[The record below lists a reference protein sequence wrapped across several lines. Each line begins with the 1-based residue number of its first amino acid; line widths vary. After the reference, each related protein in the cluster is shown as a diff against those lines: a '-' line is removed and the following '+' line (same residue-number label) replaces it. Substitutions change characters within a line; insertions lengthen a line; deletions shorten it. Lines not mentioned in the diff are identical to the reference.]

1 MTDIDVAAVAPVGP
15 LPGQTKTEARLEK
28 GWGDDFEG
36 HLLFWIAVAFSTF
49 QIVTA
54 TFSPLPSEIVRSVHV
69 GFLMIMVF
77 GVASLLTARFASKV
91 AYWVLGITGFVLGF
105 YHWMFYQD
113 LILRAG
119 EPTTPDIVVG
129 VIVVALVFEAGRRM
143 MGPVLPIICAIFLSY
158 GLFGQYFPSPLNTR
172 GYDFGQV
179 VDQMFLGT
187 EGIYGIPIYV
197 SSTYIFLFILFGSFL
212 ERAGMIGLFT
222 DVAMGTVGHAR
233 GGPAKVAVISSGLMG
248 TINGS
253 GIANVVT
260 VGQFTIPLMKRFGY
274 PAYFAGAVEATSSMG
289 GQIMPPVMG
298 AVAFIMA
305 ETINVPYSTVC
316 IAAIVPALLYYY
328 SAFWAVHLE
337 AGKRGLVGLAKDQCP
352 SAIGALRKSWF
363 LLMPLAALVVLLF
376 AGYTP
381 LFAGTVGLGLTVM
394 VIFSHPIVTAL
405 PLPALRVAFWVLLGL
420 SAALFFEY
428 GIWLLISM
436 VAALMAA
443 TLFVKGGRATLS
455 VALNSLADGA
465 RHALPVGVACAL
477 VGTIIGTLT
486 LTGAATNFVRVI
498 VSVGETSIFASLC
511 LTALTSLILGMG
523 IPTIP
528 NYIIT
533 SSIAAPALLH
543 LGVPLIVS
551 HMFVFYFGIMADL
564 TPPVALA
571 AFAAASIAKESGF
584 KIGWTA
590 VKIALPGWIAPFMA
604 VYAPALMLQPVG
616 PRVAAYGFAV
626 AATFVIL
633 KAVIAVTLWGVTADR
648 LFPRAGEL
656 AGAHHRVP
664 VRRFAGRRISLDR
677 SRRLC
682 GLRRVLCLSVLES
695 PQRPSCCAGGQAGG
709 IELLNMR
716 MICIRKPAFHFSGSC
731 ADGTLPARRRR
742 HYPSRRHCAH
752 AGLDAFDREDALGG
766 RLAR

>member
-1 MTDIDVAAVAPVGP
+1 
-15 LPGQTKTEARLEK
+15 
-28 GWGDDFEG
+28 
-36 HLLFWIAVAFSTF
+36 
-49 QIVTA
+49 
-54 TFSPLPSEIVRSVHV
+54 
-69 GFLMIMVF
+69 
-77 GVASLLTARFASKV
+77 
-91 AYWVLGITGFVLGF
+91 
-105 YHWMFYQD
+105 
-113 LILRAG
+113 
-119 EPTTPDIVVG
+119 
-129 VIVVALVFEAGRRM
+129 
-143 MGPVLPIICAIFLSY
+143 
-158 GLFGQYFPSPLNTR
+158 
-172 GYDFGQV
+172 
-179 VDQMFLGT
+179 
-187 EGIYGIPIYV
+187 
-197 SSTYIFLFILFGSFL
+197 LFGSFL

-233 GGPAKVAVISSGLMG
+233 GGPAKVAVIASGMMG

-305 ETINVPYSTVC
+305 ETINVPYSTIC

-337 AGKRGLVGLAKDQCP
+337 AGKRGLVGLPKAQCP
-352 SAIGALRKSWF
+352 SAIGALKKNWF

-394 VIFSHPIVTAL
+394 VIFSHPIVAAIPQPT
-405 PLPALRVAFWVLLGL
+405 LRIVFWILLGL

-428 GIWLLISM
+428 GVWLLISM
-436 VAALMAA
+436 VAALMAV
-443 TLFVKGGRATLS
+443 TVWVKGGRETLK

-498 VSVGETSIFASLC
+498 VSVGESSIFFSLC

-616 PRVAAYGFAV
+616 SHVAEWGFAAAAAY
-626 AATFVIL
+626 VIV
-633 KAVIAVTLWGVTADR
+633 KAVIAVTMWGVTAIGFFLAPVSWPERIIAFLSAALLVVEYPWTDPAGFAACGVFLAYQFWKAR
-648 LFPRAGEL
+648 RARRAL
-656 AGAHHRVP
+656 AA
-664 VRRFAGRRISLDR
+664 
-677 SRRLC
+677 
-682 GLRRVLCLSVLES
+682 
-695 PQRPSCCAGGQAGG
+695 
-709 IELLNMR
+709 
-716 MICIRKPAFHFSGSC
+716 KPA
-731 ADGTLPARRRR
+731 
-742 HYPSRRHCAH
+742 
-752 AGLDAFDREDALGG
+752 E
-766 RLAR
+766 

>member
-1 MTDIDVAAVAPVGP
+1 MTDLDIAAVAPGTP
-15 LPGQTKTEARLEK
+15 IKGQTKTEARLEK
-28 GWGDDFEG
+28 GWGNDFEG
-36 HLLFWIAVAFSTF
+36 NALFWIAVAFSAF

-54 TFSPLPSEIVRSVHV
+54 TFSPLPSQIVRSVHV
-69 GFLMIMVF
+69 GFLLIVVF
-77 GVASLLTARFASKV
+77 GVTSTLTDKRAAKAV
-91 AYWVLGITGFVLGF
+91 YWALGITGFVLGF
-105 YHWMFYQD
+105 YHWVFYEQ

-119 EPTTPDIVVG
+119 DPNTVDIVVG
-129 VIVVALVFEAGRRM
+129 IIVVLLVFEAGRRM

-158 GLFGQYFPSPLNTR
+158 GLFGQYLPSPLNTR
-172 GYDFGQV
+172 GYEFNQI

-197 SSTYIFLFILFGSFL
+197 SSTYIFLFILFGAFL
-212 ERAGMIGLFT
+212 ERAGMITLFT

-316 IAAIVPALLYYY
+316 IAAIVPAVLYYY

-337 AGKRGLVGLAKDQCP
+337 AGKRGLVGLPKDQTP
-352 SAIGALRKSWF
+352 SPIAALKKNWF

-394 VIFSHPIVTAL
+394 VIFSHPIVAAL
-405 PLPALRVAFWVLLGL
+405 PTPALRIAFWILLGL

-428 GIWLLISM
+428 GVWLLIAM
-436 VAALMAA
+436 VAVLMAV
-443 TLFVKGGRATLS
+443 TVWVKGGRETLK

-498 VSVGETSIFASLC
+498 VTVGESSIFFSLC

-616 PRVAAYGFAV
+616 PRVVVYGFAAF
-626 AATFVIL
+626 AAYMIC
-633 KAVIAVTLWGVTADR
+633 KAALAVTMWGVTAIGYFLAPVSWPERVIAFLSAALLVVDYPWTDPAGFTACG
-648 LFPRAGEL
+648 LFLAYQFWKARRAGRAAL
-656 AGAHHRVP
+656 A
-664 VRRFAGRRISLDR
+664 
-677 SRRLC
+677 
-682 GLRRVLCLSVLES
+682 
-695 PQRPSCCAGGQAGG
+695 
-709 IELLNMR
+709 
-716 MICIRKPAFHFSGSC
+716 KPA
-731 ADGTLPARRRR
+731 
-742 HYPSRRHCAH
+742 
-752 AGLDAFDREDALGG
+752 E
-766 RLAR
+766 

>member
-1 MTDIDVAAVAPVGP
+1 MTDIDLISEAPGP
-15 LPGQTKTEARLEK
+15 GTPIPGQTKTEAQLDK
-28 GWGDDFEG
+28 GWGTDLQG
-36 HLLFWIAVAFSTF
+36 RLLFWIAVAFSTF
-49 QIVTA
+49 QIITA
-54 TFSPLPSEIVRSVHV
+54 TFSPLPSQVVRSVHV
-69 GFLMIMVF
+69 GFLLVMVF
-77 GVASLLTARFASKV
+77 GVAATLVTNQRSKLALWAV
-91 AYWVLGITGFVLGF
+91 GILGFVLGL
-105 YHWMFYQD
+105 YHWIFYND

-119 EPTTPDIVVG
+119 DPSTTDIAVG
-129 VIVVALVFEAGRRM
+129 VVVVILVFEAGRRM

-158 GLFGQYFPSPLNTR
+158 ALFGQYFPSPLNTR
-172 GYDFGQV
+172 GYDFSQV

-187 EGIYGIPIYV
+187 EGIYGTPIYV

-212 ERAGMIGLFT
+212 ERAGMIALFT
-222 DVAMGTVGHAR
+222 DLAMGTVGHAR

-305 ETINVPYSTVC
+305 ETINVPYSTIC
-316 IAAIVPALLYYY
+316 IAAIVPAMLYYY

-337 AGKRGLVGLAKDQCP
+337 AGKRGLVGLKKEDCP
-352 SAIGALRKSWF
+352 SPLLALKKSWF

-381 LFAGTVGLGLTVM
+381 LFAGTIGLGLTAM
-394 VIFSHPIVTAL
+394 VIFSHPIVAAI
-405 PLPALRVAFWVLLGL
+405 PMPVLRIVFWILLGL
-420 SAALFFEY
+420 SAALFFQY
-428 GIWLLISM
+428 GVWLLIFM
-436 VAALMAA
+436 VALLMAV
-443 TLFVKGGRATLS
+443 TVFVHGGRETLK

-498 VSVGETSIFASLC
+498 VSVGENSIFFSLC
-511 LTALTSLILGMG
+511 LTAITSLILGMG

-616 PRVAAYGFAV
+616 PRVAAWGFA
-626 AATFVIL
+626 AAAAYVIL
-633 KAVIAVTLWGVTADR
+633 KAVIAVTLWGATAVGYFFSPVSWPER
-648 LFPRAGEL
+648 IIAFL
-656 AGAHHRVP
+656 AAALLVVEVPWTDPVGFAACGAFFVWQYMKSR
-664 VRRFAGRRISLDR
+664 SL
-677 SRRLC
+677 
-682 GLRRVLCLSVLES
+682 
-695 PQRPSCCAGGQAGG
+695 RPS
-709 IELLNMR
+709 
-716 MICIRKPAFHFSGSC
+716 PA
-731 ADGTLPARRRR
+731 A
-742 HYPSRRHCAH
+742 
-752 AGLDAFDREDALGG
+752 
-766 RLAR
+766 

>member
-1 MTDIDVAAVAPVGP
+1 MTDVDVAALTPI
-15 LPGQTKTEARLEK
+15 PGQTKTEARLEK
-28 GWGDDFEG
+28 GWGNDFEG
-36 HLLFWIAVAFSTF
+36 NALFWIAVAFSAF

-54 TFSPLPSEIVRSVHV
+54 TFSPLPSQIVRSVHV
-69 GFLMIMVF
+69 GFLMIVVF
-77 GVASLLTARFASKV
+77 GVTSTLTNRVPAKLV
-91 AYWVLGITGFVLGF
+91 YWALGITGFVLGF
-105 YHWMFYQD
+105 YHWLFYEA

-119 EPTTPDIVVG
+119 DPNTADIVVG
-129 VIVVALVFEAGRRM
+129 VIVVLLVFEAGRRM
-143 MGPVLPIICAIFLSY
+143 MGPILPIICAIFLSY
-158 GLFGQYFPSPLNTR
+158 GLFGQYLPSPLNTR
-172 GYDFGQV
+172 GYEFNQI

-187 EGIYGIPIYV
+187 EGIYGIPVYV
-197 SSTYIFLFILFGSFL
+197 SSTYIFLFILFGAFL

-233 GGPAKVAVISSGLMG
+233 GGPAKVAVIASGMMG

-305 ETINVPYSTVC
+305 ETINVPYSTIC
-316 IAAIVPALLYYY
+316 IAAIVPAMLYYY

-337 AGKRGLVGLAKDQCP
+337 AGKRGLVGLPKDQCP
-352 SAIGALRKSWF
+352 NAIAALKKNWF

-394 VIFSHPIVTAL
+394 VIFSHPIVAAI
-405 PLPALRVAFWVLLGL
+405 PKPALRALFWILLGL

-428 GIWLLISM
+428 GVWLLISM
-436 VAALMAA
+436 VAILMAV
-443 TLFVKGGRATLS
+443 TVWVKGGRETLK

-511 LTALTSLILGMG
+511 LTALTSLVLGMG

-604 VYAPALMLQPVG
+604 VYAPVLMLQPVG
-616 PRVAAYGFAV
+616 PRVAAYGFVV
-626 AATFVIL
+626 AAIWVIG
-633 KAVIAVTLWGVTADR
+633 KAVLAVTLWGVTATGYFLTSVGWPERIIAFLSAALLVVEYPWTD
-648 LFPRAGEL
+648 PAGFT
-656 AGAHHRVP
+656 A
-664 VRRFAGRRISLDR
+664 
-677 SRRLC
+677 C
-682 GLRRVLCLSVLES
+682 GLFLAYQFWKARRARRTALAV
-695 PQRPSCCAGGQAGG
+695 
-709 IELLNMR
+709 
-716 MICIRKPAFHFSGSC
+716 KPA
-731 ADGTLPARRRR
+731 
-742 HYPSRRHCAH
+742 
-752 AGLDAFDREDALGG
+752 E
-766 RLAR
+766 

>member
-1 MTDIDVAAVAPVGP
+1 MTDADLAAEAPGAP
-15 LPGQTKTEARLEK
+15 IPGQTQTEARLEK
-28 GWGDDFEG
+28 GYGDSVEG
-36 HLLFWIAVAFSTF
+36 RALFWIAVAFSAF

-54 TFSPLPSEIVRSVHV
+54 TFSPFPSEVVRSVHV
-69 GFLMIMVF
+69 GFLMAMVF
-77 GVASLLTARFASKV
+77 GVSSLLTTRASLTLVYWTLGV
-91 AYWVLGITGFVLGF
+91 AGIVLGL
-105 YHWMFYQD
+105 YHWVFYQQ

-119 EPTTPDIVVG
+119 DPNTIDIAVG
-129 VIVVALVFEAGRRM
+129 VVVVLLVFEAGRRM
-143 MGPVLPIICAIFLSY
+143 MGPILPIICAVFLSY

-197 SSTYIFLFILFGSFL
+197 SSTYIYLFILFGAFL

-222 DVAMGTVGHAR
+222 DLAMGTVGHAR

-260 VGQFTIPLMKRFGY
+260 VGQFTIPLMRRFGY

-316 IAAIVPALLYYY
+316 IAAIVPAVLYYY

-337 AGKRGLVGLAKDQCP
+337 AGKRGLVGLSKAECP
-352 SAIGALRKSWF
+352 NPILALKKNWY

-381 LFAGTVGLGLTVM
+381 LFAGTVGLGLTAM
-394 VIFSHPIVTAL
+394 VIFSHPIVSAI
-405 PLPALRVAFWVLLGL
+405 PAPMLRIVYWILLGL

-428 GIWLLISM
+428 GVWLLIAM
-436 VAALMAA
+436 VAGLMAA
-443 TLFVKGGRATLS
+443 TFFVKGGRATLRI
-455 VALNSLADGA
+455 ALDSLADGA

-477 VGTIIGTLT
+477 VGTIIGVLT

-498 VSVGETSIFASLC
+498 VSVGESSIFLSLC
-511 LTALTSLILGMG
+511 LTALTSLVLGMG

-590 VKIALPGWIAPFMA
+590 VKIALPGWIAPFLA

-616 PRVAAYGFAV
+616 PRVAAYGLFA
-626 AATFVIL
+626 AATYVIV
-633 KAVIAVTLWGVTADR
+633 KAVIAVTLWGVTAIGYFLGPVSWPER
-648 LFPRAGEL
+648 IIACL
-656 AGAHHRVP
+656 AAALLVVEMPWTDSIG
-664 VRRFAGRRISLDR
+664 FAACAAFFAWQFVK
-677 SRRLC
+677 SRRA
-682 GLRRVLCLSVLES
+682 VAA
-695 PQRPSCCAGGQAGG
+695 RPA
-709 IELLNMR
+709 E
-716 MICIRKPAFHFSGSC
+716 
-731 ADGTLPARRRR
+731 
-742 HYPSRRHCAH
+742 
-752 AGLDAFDREDALGG
+752 
-766 RLAR
+766 

>member
-1 MTDIDVAAVAPVGP
+1 MVG
-15 LPGQTKTEARLEK
+15 
-28 GWGDDFEG
+28 
-36 HLLFWIAVAFSTF
+36 I
-49 QIVTA
+49 
-54 TFSPLPSEIVRSVHV
+54 
-69 GFLMIMVF
+69 
-77 GVASLLTARFASKV
+77 
-91 AYWVLGITGFVLGF
+91 
-105 YHWMFYQD
+105 
-113 LILRAG
+113 
-119 EPTTPDIVVG
+119 
-129 VIVVALVFEAGRRM
+129 IVVALVFEAGRRM
-143 MGPVLPIICAIFLSY
+143 MGPILPIICAIFLSY
-158 GLFGQYFPSPLNTR
+158 GLFGQYLPSPLNTR
-172 GYDFGQV
+172 GYEFNQI

-187 EGIYGIPIYV
+187 EGIYGIPVYV
-197 SSTYIFLFILFGSFL
+197 SSTYIFLFILFGAFL

-233 GGPAKVAVISSGLMG
+233 GGPAKVAVIASGMMG

-260 VGQFTIPLMKRFGY
+260 VGQFTIPLMKRYGY

-305 ETINVPYSTVC
+305 ETINVPYSTIC
-316 IAAIVPALLYYY
+316 IAAIVPAMLYYY

-337 AGKRGLVGLAKDQCP
+337 AGKRGLVGLPKDQIARTP
-352 SAIGALRKSWF
+352 IAALKKNWF

-394 VIFSHPIVTAL
+394 VIFSHPIVAAI
-405 PLPALRVAFWVLLGL
+405 PQPALRVAFWILLGL

-428 GIWLLISM
+428 GVWLLISM
-436 VAALMAA
+436 VAVLMAV
-443 TLFVKGGRATLS
+443 TVWVKGGRETLK

-564 TPPVALA
+564 DA
-571 AFAAASIAKESGF
+571 AGGARRLCRRLDRQGIGLQDRLDRGEDRAAGLDR
-584 KIGWTA
+584 A
-590 VKIALPGWIAPFMA
+590 VHGGLCAGLD
-604 VYAPALMLQPVG
+604 
-616 PRVAAYGFAV
+616 
-626 AATFVIL
+626 AATGRPARRRL
-633 KAVIAVTLWGVTADR
+633 WLCRRRRLCDLQGGAGGDAVGRDRDR
-648 LFPRAGEL
+648 LFPHPGRL
-656 AGAHHRVP
+656 AGAHHRVLSAALL
-664 VRRFAGRRISLDR
+664 VVGISLDR
-677 SRRLC
+677 SGRLYR
-682 GLRRVLCLSVLES
+682 LRRCSS
-695 PQRPSCCAGGQAGG
+695 PISSG
-709 IELLNMR
+709 
-716 MICIRKPAFHFSGSC
+716 KPA
-731 ADGTLPARRRR
+731 APAAPLW
-742 HYPSRRHCAH
+742 PSKPA
-752 AGLDAFDREDALGG
+752 E
-766 RLAR
+766 

>member
-1 MTDIDVAAVAPVGP
+1 MTDLDIAAEEPGGP
-15 LPGQTKTEARLEK
+15 LPGQTKTEARLDQ

-36 HLLFWIAVAFSTF
+36 RVLFWIAVAFSAF
-49 QIVTA
+49 QVVTA

-69 GFLMIMVF
+69 GFLMVMVF
-77 GVASLLTARFASKV
+77 GVSSLLATSK
-91 AYWVLGITGFVLGF
+91 AAKAGLWALGLTGFGLGF
-105 YHWMFYQD
+105 YHWVFYQD

-119 EPTTPDIVVG
+119 EPNTPDIVVG
-129 VIVVALVFEAGRRM
+129 CIVVALVFEAGRRM
-143 MGPVLPIICAIFLSY
+143 MGPVLPIICAIFVSY
-158 GLFGQYFPSPLNTR
+158 GLFGQFIPEPLTTR

-197 SSTYIFLFILFGSFL
+197 SSTYIFLFILFGAFL

-222 DVAMGTVGHAR
+222 DIAMGTVGHAR

-305 ETINVPYSTVC
+305 ETINVPYTSVC

-337 AGKRGLVGLAKDQCP
+337 AGKRGLIGLSKDETP
-352 SAIGALRKSWF
+352 NPIAALRKNWF

-381 LFAGTVGLGLTVM
+381 LFAGTVGLGLTAM
-394 VIFSHPIVTAL
+394 VIFSHPIVAAL
-405 PLPALRVAFWVLLGL
+405 PRPLLRIAFWILLGL

-428 GIWLLISM
+428 GVWLLISM
-436 VAALMAA
+436 VAALMAV
-443 TLFVKGGRATLS
+443 TVFVKGGRETLS

-498 VSVGETSIFASLC
+498 VAVGENSIFFSLC

-590 VKIALPGWIAPFMA
+590 VRIALPGWIAPFMA

-616 PRVAAYGFAV
+616 PRVAAYGLAI
-626 AATFVIL
+626 AAAYVIG
-633 KAVIAVTLWGVTADR
+633 KAVIAVTLWGVTSIGFFLAPVGWPERIIAFLAAALLVVELPWTDPAG
-648 LFPRAGEL
+648 FAACGAFFAYQFWKAHRA
-656 AGAHHRVP
+656 
-664 VRRFAGRRISLDR
+664 
-677 SRRLC
+677 
-682 GLRRVLCLSVLES
+682 RRVAAV
-695 PQRPSCCAGGQAGG
+695 
-709 IELLNMR
+709 
-716 MICIRKPAFHFSGSC
+716 KPA
-731 ADGTLPARRRR
+731 
-742 HYPSRRHCAH
+742 
-752 AGLDAFDREDALGG
+752 E
-766 RLAR
+766 

>member
-1 MTDIDVAAVAPVGP
+1 MTDVDVAAAQPI
-15 LPGQTKTEARLEK
+15 PGQTRAEAQLEK
-28 GWGDDFEG
+28 GWGKDFEG
-36 HLLFWIAVAFSTF
+36 RTLFWIAVVFSVF

-54 TFSPLPSEIVRSVHV
+54 TFSPLASQIVRSVHV
-69 GFLMIMVF
+69 GFLMLVVF
-77 GVASLLTARFASKV
+77 GVSASLTTSRPLKAL
-91 AYWVLGITGFVLGF
+91 YWTVGAAGFVLGL
-105 YHWMFYQD
+105 YHWVFFND
-113 LILRAG
+113 LIIRAG
-119 EPTTPDIVVG
+119 DPSTMDIAVG
-129 VIVVALVFEAGRRM
+129 VVVVLIVFEAGRRM
-143 MGPVLPIICAIFLSY
+143 MGPILPIICAIFLIY
-158 GLFGQYFPSPLNTR
+158 GLFGEYFPSPLNTR
-172 GYDFGQV
+172 GYDFSQV

-197 SSTYIFLFILFGSFL
+197 SSTYIFLFILFGAFL
-212 ERAGMIGLFT
+212 ERAGMIALFN
-222 DVAMGTVGHAR
+222 DLAMGTVGHAR

-316 IAAIVPALLYYY
+316 IAAIVPAILYYY

-337 AGKRGLVGLAKDQCP
+337 AGKRGLVGLAKDKCP
-352 SAIGALRKSWF
+352 SPIAALRKNWY

-394 VIFSHPIVTAL
+394 VIFSHPIVAAIPV
-405 PLPALRVAFWVLLGL
+405 PLLRVVFWIALGL

-428 GIWLLISM
+428 GVWLLIGM
-436 VAALMAA
+436 VAALMIV
-443 TLFVKGGRATLS
+443 TVFVKGGRETLS

-477 VGTIIGTLT
+477 VGTIIGVLT

-498 VSVGETSIFASLC
+498 VSVGETSIFASLV
-511 LTALTSLILGMG
+511 LTAITSLILGMG

-590 VKIALPGWIAPFMA
+590 VKIALPGWIVPFMA
-604 VYAPALMLQPVG
+604 VYVPALMLQPQG
-616 PRVAAYGFAV
+616 PHVAEWGFAAAAAY
-626 AATFVIL
+626 VIV
-633 KAVIAVTLWGVTADR
+633 KAIIAVTLWGATATG
-648 LFPRAGEL
+648 FFFT
-656 AGAHHRVP
+656 RVSWFERI
-664 VRRFAGRRISLDR
+664 VAFASAAL
-677 SRRLC
+677 L
-682 GLRRVLCLSVLES
+682 VLEY
-695 PQRPSCCAGGQAGG
+695 PWTDPVGFVCCAGFVAWQYFKSRGPAGTAKPQAA
-709 IELLNMR
+709 E
-716 MICIRKPAFHFSGSC
+716 
-731 ADGTLPARRRR
+731 
-742 HYPSRRHCAH
+742 
-752 AGLDAFDREDALGG
+752 
-766 RLAR
+766 

>member
-1 MTDIDVAAVAPVGP
+1 MTAVDVAALTPVTP
-15 LPGQTKTEARLEK
+15 IPGQTKTEARLEK
-28 GWGDDFEG
+28 GWGHDFEG
-36 HLLFWIAVAFSTF
+36 RALFWIAVAFSAF

-54 TFSPLPSEIVRSVHV
+54 TFSPLASQVVRSVHV
-69 GFLMIMVF
+69 GFLMIVVF
-77 GVASLLTARFASKV
+77 GVTATLTDKRVAKLVYWTVGIIGFA
-91 AYWVLGITGFVLGF
+91 LGL
-105 YHWMFYQD
+105 YHWVFYND

-119 EPTTPDIVVG
+119 DPSMADIIVG
-129 VIVVALVFEAGRRM
+129 VVVVAIVFEAGRRM
-143 MGPVLPIICAIFLSY
+143 MGPLLPIICAVFLAY
-158 GLFGQYFPSPLNTR
+158 GLFGQYLPSPLNTR
-172 GYDFGQV
+172 GYDFDQV

-187 EGIYGIPIYV
+187 EGIYGIPVYV
-197 SSTYIFLFILFGSFL
+197 SSTYIFLFILFGAFL
-212 ERAGMIGLFT
+212 ERAGMITLFT
-222 DVAMGTVGHAR
+222 DLAMGTVGHAR
-233 GGPAKVAVISSGLMG
+233 GGPAKVAVIASGMMG

-260 VGQFTIPLMKRFGY
+260 VGQFTIPLMKRYGY
-274 PAYFAGAVEATSSMG
+274 PGYFAGAVEATSSMG

-305 ETINVPYSTVC
+305 ETINVSYSTVC
-316 IAAIVPALLYYY
+316 VAAVVPAILYYY

-337 AGKRGLVGLAKDQCP
+337 AGKRGLVGLSKDECP
-352 SAIGALRKSWF
+352 SPLAALKKSWY

-394 VIFSHPIVTAL
+394 VIFSHPIVAAI
-405 PLPALRVAFWVLLGL
+405 PQPILRIVFWILLGL

-436 VAALMAA
+436 VVLLGAI
-443 TLFVKGGRATLS
+443 TVFVKGGRETLS
-455 VALNSLADGA
+455 IALNSLADGA

-498 VSVGETSIFASLC
+498 VSVGETSIFASLV
-511 LTALTSLILGMG
+511 LTAITSLVLGMG

-590 VKIALPGWIAPFMA
+590 VKIALPGWIVPFMA
-604 VYAPALMLQPVG
+604 VYAPALMLQPG
-616 PRVAAYGFAV
+616 GERALAWGLPLAAAY
-626 AATFVIL
+626 VIC
-633 KAVIAVTLWGVTADR
+633 KAVLAVTLWGVTSTGYF
-648 LFPRAGEL
+648 LT
-656 AGAHHRVP
+656 P
-664 VRRFAGRRISLDR
+664 VNWPERIIAFLSAALLVVEYPWTDPVGFGC
-677 SRRLC
+677 C
-682 GLRRVLCLSVLES
+682 GLFVAYQFWKSRNARAVV
-695 PQRPSCCAGGQAGG
+695 
-709 IELLNMR
+709 
-716 MICIRKPAFHFSGSC
+716 KPA
-731 ADGTLPARRRR
+731 A
-742 HYPSRRHCAH
+742 
-752 AGLDAFDREDALGG
+752 
-766 RLAR
+766 

>member
-1 MTDIDVAAVAPVGP
+1 MAVESASRNDKLKDISMTDENIAAAAPAPGAP
-15 LPGQTKTEARLEK
+15 IPGQTRTEAHLEK
-28 GWGDDFEG
+28 GWGLDFEG
-36 HLLFWIAVAFSTF
+36 RTLFWIAVAFSSF

-54 TFSPLPSEIVRSVHV
+54 MFSPLASQIVRSVHV
-69 GFLMIMVF
+69 GFLMILVF
-77 GVASLLTARFASKV
+77 GLASTLTANRTAKAVFWLLGV
-91 AYWVLGITGFVLGF
+91 AGFVLGL
-105 YHWMFYQD
+105 YHWVFYND

-119 EPTTPDIVVG
+119 DPNTADIVVG
-129 VIVVALVFEAGRRM
+129 VIVVVLVFEIGRRM
-143 MGPVLPIICAIFLSY
+143 MGPLLPIICAVFLGY
-158 GLFGQYFPSPLNTR
+158 ALFGQYLPEPLTTR
-172 GYDFGQV
+172 GYDFSQV
-179 VDQMFLGT
+179 VDQMFGGT
-187 EGIYGIPIYV
+187 EGIYGIPVYV
-197 SSTYIFLFILFGSFL
+197 SSTYIYLFILFGAFL
-212 ERAGMIGLFT
+212 ERAGMISLFT

-260 VGQFTIPLMKRFGY
+260 VGQFTIPLMKSFGY

-305 ETINVPYSTVC
+305 ETLNVPYSTIC
-316 IAAIVPALLYYY
+316 IAAVVPAVLYYY

-337 AGKRGLVGLAKDQCP
+337 AGKRGLVGLDKDKTP
-352 SAIGALRKSWF
+352 NPIAALKKNWF

-376 AGYTP
+376 TGYTP

-394 VIFSHPIVTAL
+394 VIFSHPIVAAI
-405 PLPALRVAFWVLLGL
+405 PQQVLRAAFWIVLGL

-428 GIWLLISM
+428 GVWLLIAM
-436 VAALMAA
+436 VVALMIVTA
-443 TLFVKGGRATLS
+443 FVRGGRETLKI
-455 VALNSLADGA
+455 ALNSLADGA

-477 VGTIIGTLT
+477 VGVIIGTLT

-498 VSVGETSIFASLC
+498 VSVGESSIFLSLV
-511 LTALTSLILGMG
+511 LTALTSLVLGMG

-590 VKIALPGWIAPFMA
+590 VKIALPGWIVPFMA
-604 VYAPALMLQPVG
+604 IYSPALLLQPIG
-616 PRVAAYGFAV
+616 PRVAAWGFA
-626 AATFVIL
+626 AAAAYMIV
-633 KAVIAVTLWGVTADR
+633 KAVLAVTLWGITATGYFLRPVNWLERIVAFASAALLVVEYPWTDPIGFTACLAFLAYEYWSSRGSSR
-648 LFPRAGEL
+648 LKPMK
-656 AGAHHRVP
+656 
-664 VRRFAGRRISLDR
+664 
-677 SRRLC
+677 
-682 GLRRVLCLSVLES
+682 
-695 PQRPSCCAGGQAGG
+695 QAA
-709 IELLNMR
+709 E
-716 MICIRKPAFHFSGSC
+716 
-731 ADGTLPARRRR
+731 
-742 HYPSRRHCAH
+742 
-752 AGLDAFDREDALGG
+752 
-766 RLAR
+766 

>member
-1 MTDIDVAAVAPVGP
+1 MTTAAAAPI
-15 LPGQTKTEARLEK
+15 PGQTKTEAQLEK
-28 GWGDDFEG
+28 GWGTDFEG
-36 HLLFWIAVAFSTF
+36 RLLFWIAVAFSSF
-49 QIVTA
+49 QIITA
-54 TFSPLPSEIVRSVHV
+54 TFSPLASQIVRSVHV
-69 GFLMIMVF
+69 GFLMIVVF
-77 GVASLLTARFASKV
+77 GVAATLAGNRGAKLALWAV
-91 AYWVLGITGFVLGF
+91 GIAGFVLGL
-105 YHWMFYQD
+105 YHWVFYND

-119 EPTTPDIVVG
+119 DPSTTDIVIG
-129 VIVVALVFEAGRRM
+129 VIVVAIVFEAGRRM
-143 MGPVLPIICAIFLSY
+143 MGPVLPIICAIFVCY
-158 GLFGQYFPSPLNTR
+158 GLFGQFLPSPLNTR
-172 GYDFGQV
+172 GYDFSQV

-197 SSTYIFLFILFGSFL
+197 SSTYIFLFILFGAFL
-212 ERAGMIGLFT
+212 ERAGMIALFT

-305 ETINVPYSTVC
+305 ETINVPYSTIC
-316 IAAIVPALLYYY
+316 IAAIVPAVLYYY

-337 AGKRGLVGLAKDQCP
+337 AGKRGLVGLPKDQCP
-352 SAIGALRKSWF
+352 SPLAALKKSWF

-381 LFAGTVGLGLTVM
+381 LFAGTVGLGLTAM
-394 VIFSHPIVTAL
+394 VIFSHPIVAAL
-405 PLPALRVAFWVLLGL
+405 PAAVLRIIFWILLGL
-420 SAALFFEY
+420 SAALFFEF
-428 GIWLLISM
+428 GIWLLIAM
-436 VAALMAA
+436 VVVLMAV
-443 TLFVKGGRATLS
+443 TVFVKGGRETLS

-498 VSVGETSIFASLC
+498 VSVGESSIFFSLC
-511 LTALTSLILGMG
+511 LTALTSLVLGMG

-533 SSIAAPALLH
+533 SSIAAPALLQ

-590 VKIALPGWIAPFMA
+590 VKIALPGWIVPFMA

-616 PRVAAYGFAV
+616 SHVAEWGFAAAAAY
-626 AATFVIL
+626 VIA
-633 KAVIAVTLWGVTADR
+633 KAVLAVTLWGVTATGFFFTPVGWPERIIAFLSAALLVVEYPWTD
-648 LFPRAGEL
+648 PAGFAACGTFL
-656 AGAHHRVP
+656 AWQFWKSRQPGA
-664 VRRFAGRRISLDR
+664 
-677 SRRLC
+677 
-682 GLRRVLCLSVLES
+682 
-695 PQRPSCCAGGQAGG
+695 RPSAKAAKQ
-709 IELLNMR
+709 
-716 MICIRKPAFHFSGSC
+716 PA
-731 ADGTLPARRRR
+731 A
-742 HYPSRRHCAH
+742 
-752 AGLDAFDREDALGG
+752 
-766 RLAR
+766 

>member
-1 MTDIDVAAVAPVGP
+1 MYTAAYAP
-15 LPGQTKTEARLEK
+15 
-28 GWGDDFEG
+28 
-36 HLLFWIAVAFSTF
+36 FSS
-49 QIVTA
+49 IV
-54 TFSPLPSEIVRSVHV
+54 IRSVHV
-69 GFLMIMVF
+69 GFLMLLTFALMRLRSANNGKVAVPWYDWCLGGLAFLLGLYHWVF
-77 GVASLLTARFASKV
+77 ETELIQRSGSPSTVDLAVGVAVLLLLLEAARR
-91 AYWVLGITGFVLGF
+91 L
-105 YHWMFYQD
+105 
-113 LILRAG
+113 
-119 EPTTPDIVVG
+119 
-129 VIVVALVFEAGRRM
+129 
-143 MGPVLPIICAIFLSY
+143 MGWGLPIFCAIFIPY
-158 GLFGQYFPSPLNTR
+158 ALFGRSLPPPLLNR
-172 GYDFGQV
+172 GFGFDQV
-179 VDQMFLGT
+179 IDNLYLGT
-187 EGIYGIPIYV
+187 DGIYGTPTFV
-197 SSTYIFLFILFGSFL
+197 SATYIFLFILFGAFL
-212 ERAGMIGLFT
+212 ERAGMIRLFN
-222 DVAMGTVGHAR
+222 DLALGTVGHTQ

-260 VGQFTIPLMKRFGY
+260 VGQFTIPLMRRFGY

-337 AGKRGLVGLAKDQCP
+337 AGKRGLVGLAKSECP
-352 SAIGALRKSWF
+352 NSILALKKNWY

-381 LFAGTVGLGLTVM
+381 LFAGTVGLGLTAM
-394 VIFSHPIVTAL
+394 VIFSHPIVSVI
-405 PLPALRVAFWVLLGL
+405 PAPVLRIAYWILLGL

-428 GIWLLISM
+428 GVWLLIGM
-436 VAALMAA
+436 VAGLMVV
-443 TLFVKGGRATLS
+443 TFFVKGGRATLR
-455 VALNSLADGA
+455 VALDSLADGA

-477 VGTIIGTLT
+477 VGTIIGVLT

-498 VSVGETSIFASLC
+498 VSVGESSIFLSLC

-616 PRVAAYGFAV
+616 PRVAAWGFA
-626 AATFVIL
+626 AAAAYVIV
-633 KAVIAVTLWGVTADR
+633 KAVIAVTLWGVTATGYFLSLVSWPER
-648 LFPRAGEL
+648 IVAFLAAALLVVEL
-656 AGAHHRVP
+656 P
-664 VRRFAGRRISLDR
+664 W
-677 SRRLC
+677 
-682 GLRRVLCLSVLES
+682 
-695 PQRPSCCAGGQAGG
+695 
-709 IELLNMR
+709 
-716 MICIRKPAFHFSGSC
+716 
-731 ADGTLPARRRR
+731 T
-742 HYPSRRHCAH
+742 
-752 AGLDAFDREDALGG
+752 
-766 RLAR
+766 

>member
-1 MTDIDVAAVAPVGP
+1 MTDVDVAALQPGAPI
-15 LPGQTKTEARLEK
+15 PGQTKAEAKLEK
-28 GWGDDFEG
+28 GWGADFEG
-36 HLLFWIAVAFSTF
+36 RSLFWIAVAFSAF
-49 QIVTA
+49 QIITA
-54 TFSPLPSEIVRSVHV
+54 MFSPLPSQIVRSVHV
-69 GFLMIMVF
+69 GFLMIVVF
-77 GVASLLTARFASKV
+77 GVTATLTDRRAAKLV
-91 AYWVLGITGFVLGF
+91 YWTIGIVGFVLGL
-105 YHWMFYQD
+105 YHWVFYND

-119 EPTTPDIVVG
+119 DPSTLDVAVG
-129 VIVVALVFEAGRRM
+129 VVVVVLVFEAGRRM
-143 MGPVLPIICAIFLSY
+143 MGPLLPIICAIFLSY
-158 GLFGQYFPSPLNTR
+158 GLFGQYLPSPLNTR
-172 GYDFGQV
+172 GYDFAQV
-179 VDQMFLGT
+179 VDQMFGGT
-187 EGIYGIPIYV
+187 EGIYGTPIYV
-197 SSTYIFLFILFGSFL
+197 SSTYIFLFILFGAFL
-212 ERAGMIGLFT
+212 ERAGMITLFT
-222 DVAMGTVGHAR
+222 DLAMGTVGHAR

-260 VGQFTIPLMKRFGY
+260 VGQFTIPLMKRYGY

-305 ETINVPYSTVC
+305 ETINVPYLDVC
-316 IAAIVPALLYYY
+316 IAALVPAVLYYY

-337 AGKRGLVGLAKDQCP
+337 AGKRGLVGLSKDQTP
-352 SAIGALRKSWF
+352 SPIAALKKNWY

-381 LFAGTVGLGLTVM
+381 LFAGTIGLGLTVM
-394 VIFSHPIVTAL
+394 VIFSNPIVAAI
-405 PLPALRVAFWVLLGL
+405 PQRILRVVFWILLGL
-420 SAALFFEY
+420 SAAFFFEY

-436 VAALMAA
+436 VVALMAV
-443 TLFVKGGRATLS
+443 TVFVKGGRETLTI
-455 VALNSLADGA
+455 ALNSLADGA

-498 VSVGETSIFASLC
+498 VSVGESSIFLSLC

-590 VKIALPGWIAPFMA
+590 VKIALPGWIVPFMA
-604 VYAPALMLQPVG
+604 IYSPALMLQPVG
-616 PRVAAYGFAV
+616 PHVAEWGFAAAAAYLIV
-626 AATFVIL
+626 
-633 KAVIAVTLWGVTADR
+633 KAVIAVTLWGVTAIGY
-648 LFPRAGEL
+648 FL
-656 AGAHHRVP
+656 AP
-664 VRRFAGRRISLDR
+664 VGWPERIIAFASA
-677 SRRLC
+677 
-682 GLRRVLCLSVLES
+682 VLLVLEY
-695 PQRPSCCAGGQAGG
+695 PWTDPVGFACCAVFFAYQFW
-709 IELLNMR
+709 
-716 MICIRKPAFHFSGSC
+716 K
-731 ADGTLPARRRR
+731 AR
-742 HYPSRRHCAH
+742 
-752 AGLDAFDREDALGG
+752 G
-766 RLAR
+766 ARGAVTAAE

>member
-1 MTDIDVAAVAPVGP
+1 MTAVETTP
-15 LPGQTKTEARLEK
+15 LPGQTKTEARLDK
-28 GWGDDFEG
+28 GWGNDLAG
-36 HLLFWIAVAFSTF
+36 QVLFWTAVAFSAF
-49 QIVTA
+49 QVVTA
-54 TFSPLPSEIVRSVHV
+54 TFSPLPSHIVRSVHV
-69 GFLMIMVF
+69 GFLMLMVF
-77 GVASLLTARFASKV
+77 GVAATLTKGFASKL
-91 AYWVLGITGFVLGF
+91 VLWGLGLTGFVLGF
-105 YHWMFYQD
+105 YHWVFYND

-119 EPTTPDIVVG
+119 DPNRLDIVVG
-129 VIVVALVFEAGRRM
+129 VVVVALVFEAGRRM
-143 MGPVLPIICAIFLSY
+143 MGAVLPIICAIFLSY

-172 GYDFGQV
+172 GYDFAQV

-197 SSTYIFLFILFGSFL
+197 SSTYIYLFILFGAFL

-222 DVAMGTVGHAR
+222 DLAMGTVGHAR

-337 AGKRGLVGLAKDQCP
+337 AGKRGLVGLPKDQCP
-352 SAIGALRKSWF
+352 SAIGALTKNWF

-381 LFAGTVGLGLTVM
+381 LFAGTIGLGLTVM
-394 VIFSHPIVTAL
+394 VIFSHPIVAAI
-405 PLPALRVAFWVLLGL
+405 PAPALRVAFWILLGL
-420 SAALFFEY
+420 SAALFFEF
-428 GIWLLISM
+428 GVWLLIAM
-436 VAALMAA
+436 VVVLMAI
-443 TLFVKGGRATLS
+443 TTFVKGGRETLK

-498 VSVGETSIFASLC
+498 VSVGESSIFFSLC
-511 LTALTSLILGMG
+511 LTAITSLILGMG

-616 PRVAAYGFAV
+616 PRVDLYGFAF
-626 AATFVIL
+626 AATYVIV
-633 KAVIAVTLWGVTADR
+633 KAVLAVTMWGVTAIGYFLAPVNWAERIIAFLSAALLVVEYPWTDPAGFTACG
-648 LFPRAGEL
+648 LFMAYQFWK
-656 AGAHHRVP
+656 AHR
-664 VRRFAGRRISLDR
+664 GRRTAAA
-677 SRRLC
+677 
-682 GLRRVLCLSVLES
+682 V
-695 PQRPSCCAGGQAGG
+695 RPA
-709 IELLNMR
+709 E
-716 MICIRKPAFHFSGSC
+716 
-731 ADGTLPARRRR
+731 
-742 HYPSRRHCAH
+742 
-752 AGLDAFDREDALGG
+752 
-766 RLAR
+766 